1 MTVNVKIP
9 ENMDSKFRFVLVAA
23 HRAEQ
28 LMRGARPHDGIR
40 NKKLTSIAQHEVGDG
55 LVRWEYTQPLANEV
69 VEEEAAAEDEAEAVA
84 DEAPEA
90 DADADGE
97 DEEDVN

>member
-9 ENMDSKFRFVLVAA
+9 EKMDSKFRFVLVAA

-55 LVRWEYTQPLANEV
+55 LVKWEYTQPLADEV
-69 VEEEAAAEDEAEAVA
+69 VEEEAAAADETEAVE

-90 DADADGE
+90 DADAE